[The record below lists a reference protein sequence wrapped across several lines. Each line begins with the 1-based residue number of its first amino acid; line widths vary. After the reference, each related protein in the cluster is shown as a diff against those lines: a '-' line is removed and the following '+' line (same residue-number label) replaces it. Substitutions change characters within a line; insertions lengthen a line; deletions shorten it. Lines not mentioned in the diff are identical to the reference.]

1 MLGLVTA
8 IALAQASAPEPV
20 AAQPDQSE
28 ERICR
33 GGGRRQLGSRTRTVP
48 RCRTAEQW
56 RQEEEERARRPI
68 GLQTTEGQNDGR
80 VTATPN

>member
-1 MLGLVTA
+1 MLSLFAA
-8 IALAQASAPEPV
+8 IALVSAIEPEAQAAPPP
-20 AAQPDQSE
+20 A

-33 GGGRRQLGSRTRTVP
+33 GGGQRQLGSHTRTSR

-56 RQEEEERARRPI
+56 RQEDEERARRPM

-80 VTATPN
+80 VSATPN